1 MVSFVGFIIILGWYA
16 LYTFGAE
23 GITFEKTVLGML
35 LGIALVIDGLGTT
48 KGKEKNSDAASR
60 VA

>member
-1 MVSFVGFIIILGWYA
+1 MASLIGFIIILGWYA

-35 LGIALVIDGLGTT
+35 LGIALVVDGAATS
-48 KGKEKNSDAASR
+48 KGKEK
-60 VA
+60 